1 MKLAEIK
8 KAVTRYFNSLD
19 KKELRV
25 QHNIVRAALEDLT
38 FNKDRFHLTTLHDLL
53 LEMKHSPEYRQTEKN
68 LGLLDSAITTVTNEM
83 ER

>member
-1 MKLAEIK
+1 MKTAEIK

-25 QHNIVRAALEDLT
+25 QHNIVRGALEDLL
-38 FNKDRFHLTTLHDLL
+38 FNKDTYHLQNLHELL
-53 LEMKHSPEYRQTEKN
+53 VEMKNSPEYKQTEKN
-68 LGLLDSAITTVTNEM
+68 LGNLDSAITTVTNEL

>member
-25 QHNIVRAALEDLT
+25 QHSIVRAALEDVL
-38 FNKDRFHLTTLHDLL
+38 FNKDDFHLQNLHDLL
-53 LEMKHSPEYRQTEKN
+53 VEMKNSPEYRQTEKN
-68 LGLLDSAITTVTNEM
+68 LKNLDSAITTVTNEM

>member
-1 MKLAEIK
+1 MKTAEIK

-25 QHNIVRAALEDLT
+25 QHSIVRGALEDLLS
-38 FNKDRFHLTTLHDLL
+38 NKDTYHLQNLHELL
-53 LEMKHSPEYRQTEKN
+53 VEMKNSPEYRQTEKN
-68 LGLLDSAITTVTNEM
+68 FRNLDSAITTVTDEM

>member
-25 QHNIVRAALEDLT
+25 QHNIVRGALEDLLS
-38 FNKDRFHLTTLHDLL
+38 NKDDFHLQNLHELL
-53 LEMKHSPEYRQTEKN
+53 VEMKNSPEYKQTEKN
-68 LGLLDSAITTVTNEM
+68 FRNLDSAITTVTNEM